1 MGKTGSTKWNRSD
14 RTTRLL
20 TKKKLNYYIMKFYLR
35 ILGTFTMIIA
45 ILFEFFDNN
54 NMLKKY
60 FITTAFICFLL
71 PPIIIFINFL
81 KNNYFKKD

>member
-1 MGKTGSTKWNRSD
+1 MEQIRQNYKTIN
-14 RTTRLL
+14 
-20 TKKKLNYYIMKFYLR
+20 KKKIRYTIMKFYLR

-60 FITTAFICFLL
+60 FIAIAFICFLL
-71 PPIIIFINFL
+71 PPMIIFINFL